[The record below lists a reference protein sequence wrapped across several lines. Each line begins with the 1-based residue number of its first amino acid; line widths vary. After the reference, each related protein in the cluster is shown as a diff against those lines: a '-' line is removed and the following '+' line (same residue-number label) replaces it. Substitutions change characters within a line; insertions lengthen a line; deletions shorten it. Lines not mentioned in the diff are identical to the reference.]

1 MSYKRSAR
9 NFQEFQADLNLNFMI
24 PVLET
29 LNQENFGE
37 IPHTILNW
45 LI

>member
-1 MSYKRSAR
+1 MSNKRSAR
-9 NFQEFQADLNLNFMI
+9 NFQKFQADLNLNFMI

-29 LNQENFGE
+29 LKQENFKE
-37 IPHTILNW
+37 ILHTILNW